1 MKGACFTLM
10 AVALIESV
18 QCAIDPAEFTTNFW
32 EELSLSE
39 LEEATNTFENLKTG
53 KAKNVIMLIGDGMS
67 LATITAGR
75 IRIGQKLG
83 QNGEEYMTSL
93 DSMPHSGIVK
103 TYSVDHQTP
112 DSASTGTAFLT
123 GVKTRSGLLGVNGAA
138 TSCDKV
144 HANKVTTSMEY
155 AIAAG
160 KAAGVVTTTRI
171 QHATPASTY
180 AHIHRRSLYSDNKKG
195 PSERNCDDIALQLF
209 KKRRDIQ
216 VILGGGRSHMRP
228 IGAMDEEFSSR
239 GERFDRRDLIQEWQ
253 DDLGNQSARYVWNKA
268 QFDAVDPQTT
278 DHLMGLFSPYEMQ
291 YSLNRDKDKGGE
303 PSLAEMTEKAIKILS
318 KNDKGFFLLIESG
331 MLDKAHHQGRAIYAL
346 EEFHELEKALNVARS
361 LTDAEDT
368 LIITTADHGHMFMIG
383 AGGVRG
389 NDVFGLSSSSN
400 NPRKALDGKYYT
412 TIVYGNG
419 PGHAA
424 KSYNK
429 NAPRQSVQRWQ
440 SASKYYQQQ
449 SAVPLS
455 SETHSAEDVI
465 VYGSGPMS
473 HLLTGVHEQT
483 HIARVVQYAACLG
496 PGNENEP
503 HCIENS
509 GFISGTLI
517 EESLL
522 QREEKDPRL
531 FDESYGGTPEDD
543 V

>member
-1 MKGACFTLM
+1 MKGACFTLI

-18 QCAIDPAEFTTNFW
+18 QCAINPAEFTTDFW
-32 EELSLSE
+32 EDLSRLE
-39 LEEATNTFENLKTG
+39 LENAKKNFNNLKTG

-67 LATITAGR
+67 LGTSTAGR

-93 DSMPHSGIVK
+93 DSMPHSGLVK
-103 TYSVDHQTP
+103 TYSIDYQTP
-112 DSASTGTAFLT
+112 DSASTGTALLT
-123 GVKTRSGLLGVNGAA
+123 GIKTRFRKLGVNGGG
-138 TSCDKV
+138 TSCPRV
-144 HANKVTTSMEY
+144 EANKVTTSMEF

-160 KAAGVVTTTRI
+160 KSAGVVTTTRV

-180 AHIHRRSLYSDNKKG
+180 AHIHRRTLYSDDKKTPG
-195 PSERNCDDIALQLF
+195 ERHCDDIAMQLF

-228 IGAMDEEFSSR
+228 VGVADEEFKSMGVR
-239 GERFDRRDLIQEWQ
+239 ADGRDLIQEWQ
-253 DDLGNQSARYVWNKA
+253 DDLANKSASYVWNKA

-291 YSLNRDKDKGGE
+291 YSLNRKNDKGGE

-318 KNDKGFFLLIESG
+318 KNDKGFFLLVESG
-331 MLDKAHHQGRAIYAL
+331 LLDKGHHQGRANLAL

-361 LTDAEDT
+361 LTDEEDT

-389 NDVFGLSSSSN
+389 NDVFGLASSHG
-400 NPRKALDGKYYT
+400 NPRKAVDGKYYT

-424 KSYNK
+424 KPHKKS
-429 NAPRQSVQRWQ
+429 APRQSVQRWHTT
-440 SASKYYQQQ
+440 SKYYQQQ
-449 SAVPLS
+449 SVVPLGT
-455 SETHSAEDVI
+455 ETHSAEDVI

-496 PGNENEP
+496 PANQNQLHCVKGSGYVIGN
-503 HCIENS
+503 
-509 GFISGTLI
+509 LI
-517 EESLL
+517 EQTLP
-522 QREEKDPRL
+522 QKAKDRRL

-543 V
+543 I